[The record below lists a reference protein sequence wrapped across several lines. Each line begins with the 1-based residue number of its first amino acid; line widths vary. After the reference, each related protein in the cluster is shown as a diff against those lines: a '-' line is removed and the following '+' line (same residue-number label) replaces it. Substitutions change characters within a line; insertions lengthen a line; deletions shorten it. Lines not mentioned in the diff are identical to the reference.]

1 MINLSG
7 KWNVIYPG
15 SLVGFLALRN
25 VINPGMSD
33 TLELAKG
40 RLVNELRERYASYN
54 RKMLDELPQVQA
66 YQAFYKKYNKTY
78 HVRLQLESIVF
89 KDKSLPSVAPLV
101 EAMFMAELKN
111 LMLTAGHDL
120 DLLNLPIEVGVA
132 NGGERLVQFNGQE
145 QELKPGD
152 MLMADQQGILS
163 SVLYGPDRRYSIRTE
178 TKRVIYAVYAP
189 NGIGEEN
196 LRDHLLDI
204 RRFVHLFSPKAE
216 TLYMDILP

>member
-196 LRDHLLDI
+196 LRNHLLDI